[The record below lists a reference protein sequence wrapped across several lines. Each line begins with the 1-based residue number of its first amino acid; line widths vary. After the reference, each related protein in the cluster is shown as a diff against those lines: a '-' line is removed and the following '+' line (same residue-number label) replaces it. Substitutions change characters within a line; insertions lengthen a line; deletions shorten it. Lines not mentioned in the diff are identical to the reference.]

1 MLMLERFQQILPEIA
16 RIKRVAEDGETAY
29 WEAYDE
35 SGALVGFAFYL
46 EVPES
51 QPDLPEVEEFDK
63 YEVLGIVNP
72 EFKIVSLDIAPHPEG
87 PKDMWAGAVI
97 ESKFKEQFLG
107 LSAEEVKLSPEGK
120 IDAVAEGTISS
131 TLVTN
136 AIRGKIDEISE
147 GAAGA
152 P

>member
-16 RIKRVAEDGETAY
+16 RIKRVAEDGETVY

-35 SGALVGFAFYL
+35 SGALIGFAFYL

-51 QPDLPEVEEFDK
+51 QPDLADIEEFDK
-63 YEVLGIVNP
+63 YEVLGIANL
-72 EFKIVSLDIAPHPEG
+72 ELKIVTLDIAPHPEG
-87 PKDMWAGAVI
+87 PKDMWAGAVV
-97 ESKFKEQFLG
+97 ESKFKEQFLE

-136 AIRGKIDEISE
+136 AIRGKLDEISE

>member
-16 RIKRVAEDGETAY
+16 RIKRVAEDGETVY

-35 SGALVGFAFYL
+35 SGALIGFAFYL

-51 QPDLPEVEEFDK
+51 QPDLPDIEEFDK
-63 YEVLGIVNP
+63 YEVLGIVNLDC
-72 EFKIVSLDIAPHPEG
+72 KIVTLDIAPHPDG
-87 PKDMWAGAVI
+87 PKDMWAGAVV
-97 ESKFKEQFLG
+97 ESKFKEQFLE

-136 AIRGKIDEISE
+136 AIRGKLDEISE

-152 P
+152 L